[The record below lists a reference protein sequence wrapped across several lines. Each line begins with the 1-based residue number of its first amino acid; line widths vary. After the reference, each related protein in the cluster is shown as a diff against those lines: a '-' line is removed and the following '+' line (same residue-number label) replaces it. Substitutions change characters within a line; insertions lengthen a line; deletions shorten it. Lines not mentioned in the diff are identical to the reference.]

1 MGDSA
6 AGRRRVVYQ
15 LRRTPPRA
23 LEGILI
29 INQYVIL
36 YVRKLTC
43 ATLDAAR
50 ALRAKVAAKD
60 YVACSRLGSPAAA
73 RRSHS
78 RRRARDCHGSACHAS
93 IARLRSSPQ

>member
-15 LRRTPPRA
+15 LRRTPLRA
-23 LEGILI
+23 LVGILI

-36 YVRKLTC
+36 YVRKLIC
-43 ATLDAAR
+43 AALDAAR
-50 ALRAKVAAKD
+50 ALRAKVAARD
-60 YVACSRLGSPAAA
+60 YVSCFGLGSLAGAP
-73 RRSHS
+73 RSHW

>member
-15 LRRTPPRA
+15 LRLTPPRA
-23 LEGILI
+23 MERILI
-29 INQYVIL
+29 INQYVRL

-43 ATLDAAR
+43 AALDAAR
-50 ALRAKVAAKD
+50 ALRAEVAAKD
-60 YVACSRLGSPAAA
+60 HVACCGLGSPAAA
-73 RRSHS
+73 PRSHW